1 MATHDYDIANQSG
14 SAFRADLN
22 NALQAIVTIN
32 SSSSAPATTFAYQ
45 YWVDTS
51 ASPALLKQRNAA
63 NDGWITKGQVAGQL
77 YIEDGTLAAP
87 GLAFKN
93 DVNTGLATTAADQ
106 VSVVSGGVER
116 ILSTSSVLHFY
127 ANGGAA
133 DSYRFYKDGSTN
145 HAKLS
150 FESLTANRTF
160 TFPDVAGTIALS
172 TSTVAAATDATN
184 ADNVQIDS
192 DASSDANRFI
202 TFADAGGGADGRI
215 KVDGGL
221 TYNPST
227 NTVAAG
233 GFSGPLTGNVTGNV
247 TGDVTGDVTGNADTA
262 TTATNCSR
270 QVVAGSGLTGGGALT
285 ANATL
290 AVGAGSGIS
299 VTSSTVTVDSTVLR
313 TTGNQVA
320 SGVKTFQTGA
330 KVARATSG
338 SNLDQ
343 NIEFICDSGGNIITT
358 NSASGNDKNLKIQ
371 CGTPGK
377 DIDLQTQFS
386 SSTEMKT
393 RLTVDY
399 NGRIT
404 IPNLD
409 GTDNGDV
416 QANSSGRLIR
426 VTSDGRLKEDV
437 QDLPSQTE
445 VVKALRP
452 VSYHWI
458 DKAELGSARQIG
470 FIAQEVQPLVPE
482 VVCENLNGGDG
493 DSTLSI
499 KYQQMIATL
508 TKALQESI
516 ERIED
521 LEAKVQALQN
531 G

>member
-14 SAFRADLN
+14 SAFRSDLN

-63 NDGWITKGQVAGQL
+63 NDGWITQGQVAGQL

-172 TSTVAAATDATN
+172 TSTVAASTDATN

-192 DASSDANRFI
+192 DSDSNANRFI

-247 TGDVTGDVTGNADTA
+247 TGDVTGDVTGNASTA

-270 QVVAGSGLTGGGALT
+270 SVLGGNGLTGGQALT
-285 ANATL
+285 QSFYL
-290 AVGAGSGIS
+290 HVGEGDGIN
-299 VTSSTVTVDSTVLR
+299 VTTNEVAVDSTVLR
-313 TTGNQVA
+313 TSGSQIAAGDKTFESGFQVA
-320 SGVKTFQTGA
+320 RS
-330 KVARATSG
+330 TSG
-338 SNLDQ
+338 SNINQ
-343 NIEFICDSGGNIITT
+343 NIEFISDSGGNIITT
-358 NSASGNDKNLKIQ
+358 NSASGNDKSLKIQ

-386 SSTEMKT
+386 SSSDMKT

-399 NGRIT
+399 NGRVT

-409 GTDNGDV
+409 GSGTQDV
-416 QANSSGRLIR
+416 QANSSGKLVRN
-426 VTSDGRLKEDV
+426 TSDARLKEDV

-458 DKAELGSARQIG
+458 DKAERGSAREIG

-482 VVCENLNGGDG
+482 VVCENFYGGDE
-493 DSTLSI
+493 DSNLAV
-499 KYQQMIATL
+499 KYPQMIATL

-521 LEAKVQALQN
+521 LEAQVQALQN